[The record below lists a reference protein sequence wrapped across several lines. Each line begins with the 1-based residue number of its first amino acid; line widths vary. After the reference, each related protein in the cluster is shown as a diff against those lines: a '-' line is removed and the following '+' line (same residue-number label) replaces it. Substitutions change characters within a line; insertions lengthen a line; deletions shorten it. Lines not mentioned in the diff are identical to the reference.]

1 MNWGDI
7 MFIDEAII
15 KVIAGRGGDG
25 CLAYRREKYV
35 EMGGPYGGNGGHGS
49 SIIFKVD
56 TGLSTLIDL
65 RYMKLIKGEKGENG
79 SGKNQNGKN
88 ANDVIIKVPQGT
100 VVTDMD
106 TGLIIADMK
115 NVHDEVVVATGGRG
129 GRGNT
134 AFKTQSNPC
143 PTFAENGEPGEERVL
158 KIELKLLADVGLVGL
173 PSVGKSTFLSKVSKA
188 KPKIADY
195 HFTTL
200 SPNLGVVKTIDNR
213 SFVIADLPGLIE
225 GASSGAGLGDKFL
238 RHIERTKVIAHI
250 IDMGSV
256 EGRDPY
262 DDFVKIN
269 KELEN
274 FNKKLIKK
282 PMIVIANKMD
292 MPNAKDNLKEFKKK
306 VKCEIYPISAIN
318 SEGIDKVLIK
328 LADLVENSNEAP
340 LYEEGEYLSH
350 VLYKFEKTKPFTIE
364 KKDDYYI
371 IHGDEIE
378 RLFKMTTFSSDE
390 AVLRFAKKLRK
401 LGIDD
406 ELERLGAKEGDIV
419 KILDFDFQYR
429 K

>member
-1 MNWGDI
+1 

-15 KVIAGRGGDG
+15 KVVAGRGGDG
-25 CLAYRREKYV
+25 CLAYRREKYIQ
-35 EMGGPYGGNGGHGS
+35 MGGPYGGNGGHGS

-56 TGLSTLIDL
+56 TGLHTLIDL

-79 SGKNQNGKN
+79 SGKNQHGKN
-88 ANDVIIKVPQGT
+88 ADDIIIKVPQGT
-100 VVTDMD
+100 VITDLD
-106 TGLIIADMK
+106 TGLIVADMK
-115 NVHDEVVVATGGRG
+115 NINDEVVVAKGGRG

-143 PTFAENGEPGEERVL
+143 PEFAENGEPGEERVL

-200 SPNLGVVKTIDNR
+200 NPNLGVVKTTDNR

-225 GASSGAGLGDKFL
+225 GASEGAGLGDKFL
-238 RHIERTKVIAHI
+238 KHIERTKVIAHI
-250 IDMGSV
+250 IDMGRT

-262 DDFVKIN
+262 DDFVTIN

-292 MPNAKDNLKEFKKK
+292 IPEADENLKEFKKK
-306 VKCEIYPISAIN
+306 VKCEVYPISAIN
-318 SEGIDKVLIK
+318 SNGIDKVLIK
-328 LADLVENSNEAP
+328 LADLIDSIEDEP
-340 LYEEGEYLSH
+340 LYEESEYLSH

-364 KKDDYYI
+364 KDGDTYI
-371 IHGDEIE
+371 IHGEEIE
-378 RLFKMTTFSSDE
+378 RLLKMTRFSSEE
-390 AVLRFAKKLRK
+390 AILRFAKKLRK

-406 ELERLGAKEGDIV
+406 ELEKMGAKEGDIV
-419 KILDFDFQYR
+419 KILDFDFEYR

>member
-1 MNWGDI
+1 
-7 MFIDEAII
+7 MFIDETII

-35 EMGGPYGGNGGHGS
+35 QMGGPYGGNGGHGS
-49 SIIFKVD
+49 SIKFVVD
-56 TGLSTLIDL
+56 TGLHTLIDL
-65 RYMKLIKGEKGENG
+65 RYMKMIKGDKGENG

-88 ANDVIIKVPQGT
+88 ADDVVIKVPQGT
-100 VVTDMD
+100 VITDLD
-106 TGLIIADMK
+106 TNLIVADMK
-115 NVHDEVVVATGGRG
+115 GTNDEVIVAKGGRG

-134 AFKTQSNPC
+134 AFRTQSNPC
-143 PTFAENGEPGEERVL
+143 PEFAENGEPGEERVL
-158 KIELKLLADVGLVGL
+158 KLELKLLADVGLVGL

-200 SPNLGVVKTIDNR
+200 NPNLGVVKTKDNR

-225 GASSGAGLGDKFL
+225 GASEGAGLGDKFL

-250 IDMGSV
+250 IDMGST

-262 DDFVKIN
+262 DDFTVIN

-292 MPNAKDNLKEFKKK
+292 MPDAEDNLKKFKKK
-306 VKCEIYPISAIN
+306 VNCEVYPISAIN
-318 SEGIDKVLIK
+318 SEGIDNVLIK
-328 LADLVENSNEAP
+328 LADLLDSVEEEP

-371 IHGDEIE
+371 IHGEEIE
-378 RLFKMTTFSSDE
+378 RLFKMTRFTSDE
-390 AVLRFAKKLRK
+390 GALRFAKKLRK

-406 ELERLGAKEGDIV
+406 ELDKMGAKEGDIV
-419 KILDFDFQYR
+419 RILDFDFEYR

>member
-1 MNWGDI
+1 
-7 MFIDEAII
+7 MFIDETVI

-25 CLAYRREKYV
+25 CLAFRREKYV
-35 EMGGPYGGNGGHGS
+35 QMGGPYGGNGGHGS

-56 TGLSTLIDL
+56 TGLHTLIDL
-65 RYMKLIKGEKGENG
+65 RYMKMIKGDKGENG

-88 ANDVIIKVPQGT
+88 ADDVIIKVPQGT
-100 VVTDMD
+100 VITDMD
-106 TGLIIADMK
+106 TGLIVADMK
-115 NVHDEVVVATGGRG
+115 NTSDEVVVAKGGRG

-143 PTFAENGEPGEERVL
+143 PEFAENGEPGEERVL

-173 PSVGKSTFLSKVSKA
+173 PSVGKSTFLSKVSAA

-200 SPNLGVVKTIDNR
+200 NPNLGVVKTKDNR

-225 GASSGAGLGDKFL
+225 GASTGAGLGDKFL

-262 DDFVKIN
+262 DDFVTIN

-292 MPNAKDNLKEFKKK
+292 MPDAEDNLNKFKKK
-306 VKCEIYPISAIN
+306 VDCEVYPISAIN
-318 SEGIDKVLIK
+318 SDGVDNVLMK
-328 LADLVENSNEAP
+328 LADLIDNAKDEP

-371 IHGDEIE
+371 IHGEEIE
-378 RLFKMTTFSSDE
+378 RLFKMTKFSSEE

-406 ELERLGAKEGDIV
+406 ELENMGAKEGDIV
-419 KILDFDFQYR
+419 KILDFDFEYR

>member
-1 MNWGDI
+1 
-7 MFIDEAII
+7 MFIDEVII

-25 CLAYRREKYV
+25 CLAFRREKYIQ
-35 EMGGPYGGNGGHGS
+35 MGGPYGGNGGHGS
-49 SIIFKVD
+49 SIKFVVD
-56 TGLSTLIDL
+56 TGLHTLIDL
-65 RYMKLIKGEKGENG
+65 RYMKMIKGEKGENG

-88 ANDVIIKVPQGT
+88 ATDIIVKVPQGT
-100 VVTDMD
+100 VITDMD

-115 NVHDEVVVATGGRG
+115 NPSDEIIVAKGGRG

-143 PTFAENGEPGEERVL
+143 PEFAENGEPGEEKVL

-200 SPNLGVVKTIDNR
+200 NPNLGVVKTKDNR
-213 SFVIADLPGLIE
+213 SFVMADLPGLIE
-225 GASSGAGLGDKFL
+225 GASKGAGLGDKFL

-250 IDMGSV
+250 IDMGRT

-262 DDFVKIN
+262 DDFTVIN
-269 KELEN
+269 KELED

-292 MPNAKDNLKEFKKK
+292 MPDANKNLEEFKKK
-306 VKCEIYPISAIN
+306 VKCEVYPISAIN
-318 SEGIDKVLIK
+318 SEGIDKVLIE
-328 LADLVENSNEAP
+328 LADLVDKVEDEP
-340 LYEEGEYLSH
+340 LYEESEYLSH

-364 KKDDYYI
+364 KQGDVYI
-371 IHGDEIE
+371 IHGEEIE
-378 RLFKMTTFSSDE
+378 RLFKMTIFSSTE
-390 AVLRFAKKLRK
+390 ATLRFAKKLRK

-406 ELERLGAKEGDIV
+406 ELDKMGAREGDIV
-419 KILDFDFQYR
+419 KILDFDFEYR

>member
-1 MNWGDI
+1 
-7 MFIDEAII
+7 MFIDEVIL
-15 KVIAGRGGDG
+15 KVIAGAGGDG
-25 CLAYRREKYV
+25 CLAFRREKYIQ
-35 EMGGPYGGNGGHGS
+35 MGGPYGGNGGHGAN
-49 SIIFKVD
+49 IKFKVD
-56 TGLSTLIDL
+56 TGLHTLIDL
-65 RYMKLIKGEKGENG
+65 RYMKLVKGEKGENG
-79 SGKNQNGKN
+79 SGKNQNGKS
-88 ANDVIIKVPQGT
+88 ADDVIIKVPQGT

-106 TGLIIADMK
+106 TGLIIADLK
-115 NVHDEVVVATGGRG
+115 EKDDEVIVAQGGRG

-143 PTFAENGEPGEERVL
+143 PSFAENGEPGEERVL
-158 KIELKLLADVGLVGL
+158 RIELKLLADVGLVGL
-173 PSVGKSTFLSKVSKA
+173 PSVGKSTFLSKVSAA

-200 SPNLGVVKTIDNR
+200 NPNLGVVKTKDNR

-250 IDMGSV
+250 VDMGSV
-256 EGRDPY
+256 EGRNPY
-262 DDFVKIN
+262 DDFVTIN

-274 FNKKLIKK
+274 FNSKLIKK

-292 MPNAKDNLKEFKKK
+292 MPNSEENLKEFKKK
-306 VKCEIYPISAIN
+306 VNCEVYPISAIN

-328 LADLVENSNEAP
+328 LADLIDSSEVTP

-364 KKDDYYI
+364 KKDNYYI

-378 RLFKMTTFSSDE
+378 KLFKMTKFSSE
-390 AVLRFAKKLRK
+390 EGALRFAKKLRK

-406 ELERLGAKEGDIV
+406 ELEKLGAKEGDIV
-419 KILDFDFQYR
+419 KILDFDFEYR

>member
-1 MNWGDI
+1 
-7 MFIDEAII
+7 MFIDETII

-35 EMGGPYGGNGGHGS
+35 QMGGPYGGNGGHGS
-49 SIIFKVD
+49 SIKFKVD
-56 TGLSTLIDL
+56 TGLHTLIDL
-65 RYMKLIKGEKGENG
+65 RFMKMIKGEKGENG

-88 ANDVIIKVPQGT
+88 AEDVIIKVPQGT
-100 VVTDMD
+100 VITDMD
-106 TGLIIADMK
+106 TGLIVADMK
-115 NVHDEVVVATGGRG
+115 NVDDEVIVAKGGRG

-134 AFKTQSNPC
+134 AFRTQSNPC
-143 PTFAENGEPGEERVL
+143 PTFAENGEPGEERIL

-200 SPNLGVVKTIDNR
+200 NPNLGVVKTKDNR

-225 GASSGAGLGDKFL
+225 GASEGAGLGDKFL

-250 IDMGSV
+250 IDMGRT

-262 DDFVKIN
+262 DDFIVIN

-292 MPNAKDNLKEFKKK
+292 MPESEKNLKEFKKK
-306 VKCEIYPISAIN
+306 VKCEVYPISAIN
-318 SEGIDKVLIK
+318 SEGIDNVLIK
-328 LADLVENSNEAP
+328 LADLLDTVEDEP

-371 IHGDEIE
+371 IHGEEIE
-378 RLFKMTTFSSDE
+378 RLFKMTKFSSDE
-390 AVLRFAKKLRK
+390 GALRFAKKLRK

-406 ELERLGAKEGDIV
+406 ELEKLGAKEGDIV
-419 KILDFDFQYR
+419 RILDFDFEYR

>member
-1 MNWGDI
+1 

-25 CLAYRREKYV
+25 CCAFRREKYIQ
-35 EMGGPYGGNGGHGS
+35 MGGPYGGNGGHGS
-49 SIIFKVD
+49 SIKFMVD
-56 TGLSTLIDL
+56 TGLHTLIDL
-65 RYMKLIKGEKGENG
+65 RYMKMIKGEKGENG

-88 ANDVIIKVPQGT
+88 AEDIIIKVPQGT
-100 VVTDMD
+100 VITDMD
-106 TGLIIADMK
+106 TGLIVADMK
-115 NVHDEVVVATGGRG
+115 EKDSCVIVAQGGRG

-143 PTFAENGEPGEERVL
+143 PSFSENGEPGEEKLL

-188 KPKIADY
+188 KPKIAEY

-200 SPNLGVVKTIDNR
+200 TPNLGVCKTIDNR

-225 GASSGAGLGDKFL
+225 GASTGAGLGDKFL

-250 IDMGSV
+250 IDMSGI
-256 EGRDPY
+256 EGRNPI
-262 DDFVKIN
+262 DDFKTIN
-269 KELEN
+269 KELEE

-292 MPNAKDNLKEFKKK
+292 MPESKENLKKFKKEI
-306 VKCEIYPISAIN
+306 KCDVYPISAIN
-318 SEGIDKVLIK
+318 NDGIDEVLIK
-328 LADLVENSNEAP
+328 LADMLDTVEDIP
-340 LYEEGEYLSH
+340 LYDEDEYLSH
-350 VLYKFEKTKPFTIE
+350 VLYKFEKTKPYTIE
-364 KKDDYYI
+364 KIDDYYVVR
-371 IHGDEIE
+371 GAEIE
-378 RLFKMTTFSSDE
+378 KLFKMTKFSSE
-390 AVLRFAKKLRK
+390 EGVLRFAKKLRK

-406 ELERLGAKEGDIV
+406 ELEKMGAKEGDIV
-419 KILDFDFQYR
+419 KILDFDFEYR